1 MKKFN
6 NFREDAASDSEEIR
20 AKAERR
26 ARRKQEQLKRM
37 QEEMETETPEETPE
51 AEKDEPTAYHPT
63 EVGHEGDETPPEQG
77 GSENPEIEIAP
88 NTEITHPKYGVG
100 KVLSIKGH
108 GIESKAEIM
117 FSDGIKSLQT
127 YEVTPKGE

>member
-6 NFREDAASDSEEIR
+6 DFREAAADDSEEMR

-26 ARRKQEQLKRM
+26 AKRKQEQLKNM
-37 QEEMETETPEETPE
+37 QMEEMENETPE
-51 AEKDEPTAYHPT
+51 ADKDEPTAYHPS

-77 GSENPEIEIAP
+77 GSEKTEIEIAP
-88 NTEITHPKYGVG
+88 NTEVTHPKYGVG
-100 KVLSIKGH
+100 KVLSIKGQ
-108 GIESKAEIM
+108 GIETKAEIM

-127 YEVTPKGE
+127 YEVTPKEE

>member
-6 NFREDAASDSEEIR
+6 NFREDAVSDSEEMR

-26 ARRKQEQLKRM
+26 AKRKQEQLKRM
-37 QEEMETETPEETPE
+37 QEEMETETPE
-51 AEKDEPTAYHPT
+51 AEQEEPTAYHPA
-63 EVGHEGDETPPEQG
+63 EDGDDSDATPPEQG
-77 GSENPEIEIAP
+77 GSEKTEIEIAP

-100 KVLSIKGH
+100 KVLSIKGQ

>member
-6 NFREDAASDSEEIR
+6 DFREDAVSDSEEIR
-20 AKAERR
+20 AKAERK
-26 ARRKQEQLKRM
+26 AKRKQEQLKRM
-37 QEEMETETPEETPE
+37 QMEEMENETPE
-51 AEKDEPTAYHPT
+51 AEKDEPTAFHPS

-77 GSENPEIEIAP
+77 GSENPDTEIAP

-100 KVLSIKGH
+100 KVLSIKGD
-108 GIESKAEIM
+108 GIETKAEIM